1 MDKVAKGKRSRINET
16 LLDPIY
22 SQVFIGWEDEL
33 NRKKRIK
40 TQVDL
45 RVKIPI
51 HRSYSK

>member
-1 MDKVAKGKRSRINET
+1 VIKGKKSRINET
-16 LLDPIY
+16 PLDPIF

-33 NRKKRIK
+33 IRKKRVK

-45 RVKIPI
+45 KQKMPI